1 MKYKKNITFG
11 LSQKLDGQMILRL
24 GGDANREKF
33 FSKIGIDIRS
43 VVSADL
49 VHGNKI
55 KVISSLDK
63 SREISNTDGLI
74 TSERDVCLTVTV
86 SDCLPIF
93 FFEPKQ
99 GIIGLAHAGW
109 RGVLAN
115 IAREMIDKMVSEYG
129 IEASSIQVY
138 VGPHIKD
145 CHFEIKNDIL
155 DKFSLYPESVI
166 KREGKTFVNL
176 SHIIISQLNSLGLKN
191 NNIEVDLDC
200 TYCSNKYFSFR
211 RDRTDD
217 VVAQIA
223 YIIKK

>member
-11 LSQKLDGQMILRL
+11 LSQELDGQMILRL
-24 GGDANREKF
+24 GGSINRKKF
-33 FSKIGIDIRS
+33 FTKIGIDIRS

-49 VHGNKI
+49 VHGKKI
-55 KVISSLDK
+55 KVVSSLDK
-63 SREISNTDGLI
+63 SREVSNTDGLI
-74 TSERDVCLTVTV
+74 TNEKDVCLTVTV

-115 IAREMIDKMVSEYG
+115 IAKEMIDKIISEYSV
-129 IEASSIQVY
+129 EASSIQVY
-138 VGPHIKD
+138 IGPHIKD
-145 CHFEIKNDIL
+145 CHFEIQNDIL
-155 DKFSLYPESVI
+155 EKFSLYPEAIIRRGERVFI
-166 KREGKTFVNL
+166 NL
-176 SHIIISQLNSLGLKN
+176 SHIIISQLNSLGLRN
-191 NNIEVDLDC
+191 DNIEIDSDC

-211 RDRTDD
+211 RDKTSD

-223 YIIKK
+223 YIIQK